1 MQILLWLA
9 IISFAVLCLS
19 FVTPRLSWR
28 LDARA
33 HMITANAMHQVAEL
47 WNRSSPLYQPEN

>member
-9 IISFAVLCLS
+9 IISFAILCLS

-28 LDARA
+28 LDTRA
-33 HMITANAMHQVAEL
+33 HMITANAMH
-47 WNRSSPLYQPEN
+47 